1 MTVRIAVA
9 LALIFLGILVVLV
22 AALGLFRLKG
32 AINRLHAGAM
42 ADTMGVLCVLC
53 GLMVLCGWTVHTAKL
68 ALVLVILWLTN
79 PISSHLIAKT
89 ELLTA
94 HDLDADHMEQKGERP
109 L

>member
-1 MTVRIAVA
+1 MTLRAAIALV
-9 LALIFLGILVVLV
+9 LLGLGTVVMVV

-32 AINRLHAGAM
+32 ALNRLHAGAM
-42 ADTMGVLCVLC
+42 ADTMGVLLILA

-68 ALVLVILWLTN
+68 ALALVILWMTS

-89 ELLTA
+89 ELLCT
-94 HDLDADHMEQKGERP
+94 HDLDADEMDEEGERP